1 MWKNFERDSL
11 HWAKAVTRTQAGG
24 RDEKMS
30 DEAPQDPKEML
41 EKAAHPKC
49 AAAWELYERCAVRIE
64 KKGSGD
70 CAGYYVSSHATSSR
84 RACAAEN
91 VATLSQQLTLMFHLL
106 PLLLRA
112 HTQADY
118 FHCLDNNTKS
128 KLLEKTA

>member
-1 MWKNFERDSL
+1 
-11 HWAKAVTRTQAGG
+11 
-24 RDEKMS
+24 MS

-70 CAGYYVSSHATSSR
+70 CAGYYVSSHATLSR
-84 RACAAEN
+84 RLAPPKN
-91 VATLSQQLTLMFHLL
+91 VATLSQQLSLTFCSP